1 MKSDKQISKIKKDVE
16 ELKLNLLAASDPVND
31 YNKTLDV
38 LNDCSTKLDT
48 IYSEAYNINERS
60 KKREVILQLK
70 QISNDL
76 VDWFNNVPDYDVSYG
91 ELLLSG
97 HTSFSNDQMAEIYGR
112 GLGLNEDSEE
122 EDAENYKSVLGKVKD
137 FEELSNA
144 KVTSKNSLEN
154 QFKKQ
159 RGGKIA
165 KAAASIALIIALAA
179 GGTTFGILYKNE
191 KDKNDDLD
199 KKIDELEN
207 QGPITVVVD
216 QFGLSDET
224 RKEIEDVLVKAS
236 KYSKEEV
243 VKMSDTEIFSAYMTY
258 SKELANTNAD
268 NSTEIKDLKDK
279 IAELEGKMFDLDD
292 ITRDN
297 IYGCLVESGYSPKD
311 VNAMTDKE
319 LVEAFVEIQ
328 KELQNDHSNL
338 TPDEGNVGNIDEHE
352 PSEPVDDE
360 KESQDAIIDEHEPSE
375 PSEEDIYDEL
385 GR

>member
-1 MKSDKQISKIKKDVE
+1 MKSDKQISKIKKDIE
-16 ELKLNLLAASDPVND
+16 ELKLNLLAASDSVND

-38 LNDCSTKLDT
+38 LNNCSTKLDT

-70 QISNDL
+70 QISSDMA
-76 VDWFNNVPDYDVSYG
+76 DWFNNVPDFGVSYT
-91 ELLLSG
+91 ELLFSS
-97 HTSFSNDQMAEIYGR
+97 HTSFSTDQVDEIYNR
-112 GLGLNEDSEE
+112 FLYLNENSEK
-122 EDAENYKSVLGKVKD
+122 YKTIYDKVKD
-137 FEELSNA
+137 FEELSNV
-144 KVTSKNSLEN
+144 KVTSNNSLKN

-165 KAAASIALIIALAA
+165 KAAATITLILALAA

-191 KDKNDDLD
+191 KDKNDDLE
-199 KKIDELEN
+199 KKVDELEN

-216 QFGLSDET
+216 QFSLSSET

-236 KYSKEEV
+236 KYSQEEV

-258 SKELANTNAD
+258 SKELANTNTN
-268 NSTEIKDLKDK
+268 NSTEINDLKDK

-297 IYGCLVESGYSPKD
+297 IYASLVASGYSPKD
-311 VNAMTDKE
+311 VKDMTDKE

-352 PSEPVDDE
+352 PTEPVDDE